1 VLGRGRLPSSVRY
14 EFLIQARS
22 GPYDAA
28 ALEALLD
35 ARGAKVQ
42 GDGTRVW
49 RLPSG
54 EVECRRW
61 VEAGAVVA
69 SELKVPLSD
78 RLELIRE
85 VVQEASAL
93 AKQLDARLVDPQLSR
108 DVGLADEGA
117 IVDQFLRTAQFAGR
131 YQGVSEAVGASFAA
145 DDDGGIVRPQTKVL
159 LGLIAACVVLYLLA
173 DLVLGAA
180 PPPKVPRVG
189 PPPGLEAKVDAG
201 SLGPLKVYEGAQD
214 PPAPP

>member
-1 VLGRGRLPSSVRY
+1 MRY
-14 EFLIQARS
+14 EFLFQPRS
-22 GPYDAA
+22 GPWDAA

-35 ARGAKVQ
+35 ARGAKLQ

-61 VEAGAVVA
+61 VEAGVVVA
-69 SELKVPLSD
+69 SELKVPLSE

-85 VVQEASAL
+85 VVQEASTL
-93 AKQLDARLVDPQLSR
+93 ARQVDARLVDPQLSR
-108 DVGLADEGA
+108 DVSLADEGA
-117 IVDQFLRTAQFAGR
+117 IADQFLRTAQFAGR
-131 YQGVSEAVGASFAA
+131 YQGVSEAVGASFA
-145 DDDGGIVRPQTKVL
+145 DLDDGGIVRPQTKVL

-180 PPPKVPRVG
+180 PPPKAPRVG
-189 PPPGLEAKVDAG
+189 PPPGMEAKVDAG
-201 SLGPLKVYEGAQD
+201 SLGPLKRFEAPQD